1 MKKVLSLLMAFVF
14 LQAQSYA
21 LSGGPDYGSP
31 ANLNVVGTYAGVLV
45 PESVT
50 DESEDVGQVVQS
62 AANIGLFSLGVPD
75 SGPSVG
81 SAIVFVEGTA
91 FNGAIIGV
99 VDPGTGSFRAIIDAV
114 STYTIID
121 TVVTGVDANGNPIV
135 EVVESNIFAQG
146 SIDAQIVALGVPSP
160 LGVTP
165 PGSTRVI
172 GTAAIDIFGSLE
184 EDGTPDVTSTATF
197 TVDGFKQSD
206 TATTVTDLTFGTNAD
221 PSGDNN

>member
-21 LSGGPDYGSP
+21 LSGGPNYGTP

-45 PESVT
+45 PESVS
-50 DESEDVGQVVQS
+50 DENSVGDTTQS
-62 AANIGLFSLGVPD
+62 SANIGLFSLGVPD

-160 LGVTP
+160 STGTTP
-165 PGSTRVI
+165 PGSTRVV

-184 EDGTPDVTSTATF
+184 PDGTPDVTSTATF